1 MDFFQYL
8 KVLTILMF
16 LPYLSHA
23 QIETGKV
30 GGDKMTK
37 TKKVKREARENAPI
51 EDPNTILYFGGGM
64 GTAFR
69 NLTVNEGLFGK
80 PLGERANET
89 SILVP
94 SFTLGVK
101 TNLVKN
107 LFLDLAVSYSKS
119 GEQYAFKGQ
128 DTAYNYKS
136 SYSYFAIPIKLQYMY
151 GNKWKLIAGVGLQPQ
166 IFTGFKKEIS
176 WTDSNKKT
184 GEQSV
189 TKKDDINF
197 FSISALANLG
207 VSWQF
212 RKNTSIFFLP
222 EVRYDLSDTYMK
234 QAAFDRKG
242 FFIGGQIGLSIVL
255 N

>member
-16 LPYLSHA
+16 LPLTSHA

-30 GGDKMTK
+30 GGEKLSK
-37 TKKVKREARENAPI
+37 PKKVKAEVKEKTEIEN
-51 EDPNTILYFGGGM
+51 PNTILYLGGGM

-69 NLTVNEGLFGK
+69 NLTVNDGLFGK

-89 SILVP
+89 SIIVP
-94 SFTLGVK
+94 SFTVGVK

-107 LFLDLAVSYSKS
+107 VFLDLGVSFTKS
-119 GEQYAFKGQ
+119 GEQYAFKAQ
-128 DTAYNYKS
+128 DSAYNYKS
-136 SYSYFAIPIKLQYMY
+136 SYSYFAIPIKLQYIY

-166 IFTGFKKEIS
+166 IFTGFKKEIT
-176 WTDSNKKT
+176 WTNSNKKT
-184 GEQSV
+184 GEQTL

-234 QAAFDRKG
+234 QAAYDRKG